1 MKKIPKH
8 VLFSG
13 GPFVTLG
20 VLLVFFVIPR
30 FDHVAFD
37 AAEATDL
44 NTTPTKTSIEASTK
58 VSPMSKVLASE
69 DHIWTLCPVEQ
80 WAHDYKDDYADFD
93 SQISEKC
100 FEAVGNY
107 LTQFP
112 RKLGWWYL
120 PRLLVISNP
129 MTYDR
134 VFADPKTDRSRVL
147 DALSR
152 PECQFQEGEL
162 IRWDLKDDCHGVA
175 FANYA
180 NFLSLCGSPSYLTTW
195 HEENDILGDALVNFD
210 DPWEDFEVRKVLF
223 QRDLEQEWVYK
234 QCRNFGIENRLFDH
248 EGQDRDIFR
257 LLNLVGENVGEESI
271 ENPEGNLQAEVQR
284 VLIALAA
291 RFGEEWAILEY
302 RGPKIL
308 TDSWDLWINKEQPW
322 REFRNLYPVYDPPSV
337 EKVTAAVDFILAM
350 EDADVRF
357 DWDMF
362 VTDLCLFDEDD
373 SLRDRTCESSME
385 SLSLKLEPDQHARHI
400 EVIAQLKQVAQ
411 RLGVYANP
419 FPIDRSLRRLYEYSY
434 DQVASGEVQA
444 Q

>member
-1 MKKIPKH
+1 MKKTTTR

-13 GPFVTLG
+13 GPFLSLNA
-20 VLLVFFVIPR
+20 LLIFFVMLR

-37 AAEATDL
+37 AVEATDL
-44 NTTPTKTSIEASTK
+44 KTNPTKTSIEASTK
-58 VSPMSKVLASE
+58 GSPTSKVLASE

-80 WAHDYKDDYADFD
+80 WAHDYKDNYEDFA

-180 NFLSLCGSPSYLTTW
+180 NFLSLCSSPAFLSHW
-195 HEENDILGDALVNFD
+195 DEVNDRDEAPLHFD
-210 DPWEDFEVRKVLF
+210 DLWEDFEVRKVLF
-223 QRDLEQEWVYK
+223 QRDLEQQWVFR
-234 QCRNFGIENRLFDH
+234 QCRSSGIENRLFDH
-248 EGQDRDIFR
+248 EGQDRDIFQ
-257 LLNLVGENVGEESI
+257 LLNLVGENIGEESI
-271 ENPEGNLQAEVQR
+271 GGPGRNLQTEVYR

-373 SLRDRTCESSME
+373 RLRDRTCESSME

-419 FPIDRSLRRLYEYSY
+419 FPIDRNLRRLYEYSY